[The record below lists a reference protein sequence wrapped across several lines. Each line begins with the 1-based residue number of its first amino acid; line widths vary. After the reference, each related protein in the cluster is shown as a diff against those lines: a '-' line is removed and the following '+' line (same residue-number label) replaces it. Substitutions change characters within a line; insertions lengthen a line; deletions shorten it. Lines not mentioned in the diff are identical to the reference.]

1 MDVRRLRPGE
11 WLVLAGGVALL
22 VSLWSSWYQVGPD
35 DFRASATGWQAFTVV
50 DVLLALVAAS
60 GIALAVLQA
69 VETRPALPVA
79 AAVLLVPVGFLG
91 VLLVVFRLIFQPG
104 PNELVS
110 LGAGAWLGLGATLA
124 ITAGA
129 WLAVA
134 DERAPHVP
142 PGPEPERRKLAA

>member
-11 WLVLAGGVALL
+11 WLALAGGVALQ

-35 DFRASATGWQAFTVV
+35 DFRASATAWQSFTVI
-50 DVLLALVAAS
+50 DVLLALVGAC
-60 GIALAVLQA
+60 GIALAVVQA

-79 AAVLLVPVGFLG
+79 ASVLLVPVGFLG
-91 VLLVVFRLIFQPG
+91 VLLVLFRLIFQPG

-129 WLAVA
+129 WLAIG

-142 PGPEPERRKLAA
+142 PGPEPELRKLAT